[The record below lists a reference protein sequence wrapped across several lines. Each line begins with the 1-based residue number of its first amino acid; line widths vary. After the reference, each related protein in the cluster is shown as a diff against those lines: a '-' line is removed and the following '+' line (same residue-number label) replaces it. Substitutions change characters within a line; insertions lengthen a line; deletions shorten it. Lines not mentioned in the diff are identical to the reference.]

1 MDDTPIDNNAAEHNN
16 SNSDISH
23 FQAVKYSSATGNLP
37 LTARYAEV
45 FMFVGKDNE
54 VGTGVSSTEAMVWQ
68 LNVVLQGEQRI
79 TGHITQINSLESKRA
94 RVEADMSDINSKLE
108 DVPEDFE
115 SSPALLE
122 AVLKDQQELEGLAQL
137 SEVLALEIQRLETAI
152 EKVHEDTRYTKAQLF
167 SDWKETLAEG
177 GLLEPFVEEVETQIP
192 ALQRT
197 NPLGME
203 AQARPT
209 PTPSELENFAIV
221 DVREA
226 ALNEITQNAIQVQ
239 DAQERFEDLP
249 NHYNKE
255 YDGYTACVETG
266 TITASKS
273 EFDAVMLL
281 DSQGAATKLI
291 QAKEEFEQA
300 RNHARELGLTL
311 DSYDQES
318 CFIDYPDDGYR
329 ESLENQWIA
338 HVDRGR
344 IVRWMESED
353 EMPTEAECDEWDSKT
368 VDISDSVSAIA
379 DTCKSR
385 KRIDHW
391 RSMCESLDAEKIIEA
406 GVEC

>member
-1 MDDTPIDNNAAEHNN
+1 
-16 SNSDISH
+16 
-23 FQAVKYSSATGNLP
+23 
-37 LTARYAEV
+37 
-45 FMFVGKDNE
+45 
-54 VGTGVSSTEAMVWQ
+54 
-68 LNVVLQGEQRI
+68 
-79 TGHITQINSLESKRA
+79 
-94 RVEADMSDINSKLE
+94 
-108 DVPEDFE
+108 
-115 SSPALLE
+115 
-122 AVLKDQQELEGLAQL
+122 
-137 SEVLALEIQRLETAI
+137 
-152 EKVHEDTRYTKAQLF
+152 
-167 SDWKETLAEG
+167 
-177 GLLEPFVEEVETQIP
+177 
-192 ALQRT
+192 
-197 NPLGME
+197 ME
-203 AQARPT
+203 AHARPT